1 MIFVF
6 KLKCRYFGP
15 QFPFKNIFRSVDII
29 PAHRDAVKVETQ
41 KRWEL
46 CVWSSM
52 NTIAIVLIHRMMIGV
67 RTHINDEFK
76 LMDVV
81 RTKNT
86 SCTYHNTHKKWS
98 QLLSSSEISRMIFYN
113 MTEWFWWIFGYL
125 YGILQIIYKLIRTYL
140 YIWDEIKMMKN
151 ERNHHKLKLSS
162 ITLPYLPFKFV

>member
-41 KRWEL
+41 KSWEL

-86 SCTYHNTHKKWS
+86 SCTYIIIRIRIDHNYSPHLKS
-98 QLLSSSEISRMIFYN
+98 A
-113 MTEWFWWIFGYL
+113 EWYFIIWLNGFDGFLVICMAFFRSYTSWYERTWI
-125 YGILQIIYKLIRTYL
+125 R
-140 YIWDEIKMMKN
+140 WN
-151 ERNHHKLKLSS
+151 
-162 ITLPYLPFKFV
+162 